1 MDNEIPLSPFTKN
14 IVHKMSGDMKFLGI
28 FTIIIGAFSC
38 LTIVGAVIGIPYIIA
53 GMRLKESGEMF
64 RGYLEY
70 ASQDFMERA
79 IEKES
84 QYFHIQ
90 KIIVIITIVFMILYM
105 IFIIILFS
113 VFFKNFDST
122 ILHTT

>member
-1 MDNEIPLSPFTKN
+1 MENELPLSPFTKN
-14 IVHKMSGDMKFLGI
+14 IVYKMSGDMKFLGI
-28 FTIIIGAFSC
+28 FTIIIGSFSC
-38 LTIVGAVIGIPYIIA
+38 LTIIGAVIGIPYIIA
-53 GMRLKESGEMF
+53 GIRLKESGEMF

-90 KIIVIITIVFMILYM
+90 KIIVIITIVFLILYI

-113 VFFKNFDST
+113 VFLKNFDPT
-122 ILHTT
+122 ILQTT

>member
-1 MDNEIPLSPFTKN
+1 MENELSLSPLTKN
-14 IVHKMSGDMKFLGI
+14 IVHRMSGDMKFLGI
-28 FTIIIGAFSC
+28 FTIIMGSLSCITILGA
-38 LTIVGAVIGIPYIIA
+38 IIGIPYIIA
-53 GMRLKESGEMF
+53 GIRLKESGEMF

-90 KIIVIITIVFMILYM
+90 KIIIIITIVFMVLYF
-105 IFIIILFS
+105 IAIIIFLT
-113 VFFKNFDST
+113 VFLKNFDPA

>member
-1 MDNEIPLSPFTKN
+1 MENELTLSPLTKS
-14 IVHKMSGDMKFLGI
+14 IVLRMSGDMKFLGV
-28 FTIIIGAFSC
+28 FTIIIGAFAC
-38 LTIVGAVIGIPYIIA
+38 LSIIGAVIGIPYIIA

-70 ASQDFMERA
+70 ATQDFIERA

-90 KIIVIITIVFMILYM
+90 KIIAIITIVFMVLYF
-105 IFIIILFS
+105 IFIIILLT
-113 VFFKNFDST
+113 VFLKNFDST
-122 ILHTT
+122 IIHST

>member
-1 MDNEIPLSPFTKN
+1 MKRITMENELSLSPFTKN

-38 LTIVGAVIGIPYIIA
+38 LTIIGAIIGIPYIIA

-64 RGYLEY
+64 RGYLEF

-90 KIIVIITIVFMILYM
+90 KIIIIITIVFMVLYNFLDMKILTL
-105 IFIIILFS
+105 LFNGS
-113 VFFKNFDST
+113 
-122 ILHTT
+122 